1 MTERLYLETLQE
13 PSYGCVCTHTHT
25 YTVTDTYTCTNTHA
39 CTHAGTPEHSAHTH
53 MHGHIHTHMY
63 TPAHIQTYKHMI
75 DPKVLENEEQPKS
88 QNSISKNLR
97 TGYEVLKSK

>member
-1 MTERLYLETLQE
+1 
-13 PSYGCVCTHTHT
+13 
-25 YTVTDTYTCTNTHA
+25 
-39 CTHAGTPEHSAHTH
+39 
-53 MHGHIHTHMY
+53 
-63 TPAHIQTYKHMI
+63 MI